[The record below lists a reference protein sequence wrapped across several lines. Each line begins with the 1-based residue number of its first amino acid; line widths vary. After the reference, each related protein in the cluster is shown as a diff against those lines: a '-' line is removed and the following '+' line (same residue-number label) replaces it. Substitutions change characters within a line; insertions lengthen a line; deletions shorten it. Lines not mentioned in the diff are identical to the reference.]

1 MAEKTTNNRLYVI
14 RSVCN
19 EVTELGWPDLW
30 DIFSIVVPP
39 VLLTPSVEFGSSW
52 GEVPSKSF
60 ASSNEDPEKECN
72 SDVTSHIST
81 NLGSSNKHSNENPK
95 GEDPGEWDNPGDG
108 SVVEFLHDSIFGGL
122 DVGKEPEGAE
132 STEGRSKGPLHN
144 AESVPLSLG
153 EAPCADAAG
162 TDSARSPGLDDD
174 HGEHAHEPPEKAEPD
189 GLQLVFLVEVGGVE
203 DGHVSNLCVVSSV
216 AHILIIKL

>member
-1 MAEKTTNNRLYVI
+1 MTFTAC
-14 RSVCN
+14 SVGD
-19 EVTELGWPDLW
+19 EVSKLGWPDLW
-30 DIFSIVVPP
+30 NVVLVVVPP
-39 VLLTPSVEFGSSW
+39 VLLSPLVELGGSW
-52 GEVPSKSF
+52 GQEPRESLATCNKNPEDEGNANISAHVSAGLRSANKEGD
-60 ASSNEDPEKECN
+60 EDP
-72 SDVTSHIST
+72 D
-81 NLGSSNKHSNENPK
+81 
-95 GEDPGEWDNPGDG
+95 GEHPGEWDHPGNG
-108 SVVEFLHDSIFGGL
+108 SVVNFLHDSVLGGL

-203 DGHVSNLCVVSSV
+203 DGYVSNLCVVSSV